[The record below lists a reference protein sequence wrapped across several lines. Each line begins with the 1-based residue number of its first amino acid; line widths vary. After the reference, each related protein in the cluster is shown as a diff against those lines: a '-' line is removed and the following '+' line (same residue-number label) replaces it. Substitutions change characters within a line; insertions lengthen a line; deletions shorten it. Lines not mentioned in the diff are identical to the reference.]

1 MLMIAS
7 DHEKKP
13 LGIFLITRVRVTSAS
28 RPVERGVVTP
38 IPGSFRVAKHR
49 WTIVGPNERERMNV
63 GQWRA

>member
-38 IPGSFRVAKHR
+38 IPGLFSVAKHP
-49 WTIVGPNERERMNV
+49 GPIGGRMSVSRKNLTGCGV
-63 GQWRA
+63 